1 MFLWF
6 FFRILGLNDTLKR
19 QLHAQ
24 ILGKQAGATE
34 SAGVLTFAKLC
45 KSATYINNKD
55 SNNVLFII
63 VQSVIDDLKQILFY
77 PWSSHSLGQDK
88 INVDLKLMIEFFLT
102 CLRLNPH
109 NNEVLKVCLNS
120 SSPVMFYY
128 VLVKV
133 LYRTIT

>member
-1 MFLWF
+1 
-6 FFRILGLNDTLKR
+6 
-19 QLHAQ
+19 
-24 ILGKQAGATE
+24 
-34 SAGVLTFAKLC
+34 
-45 KSATYINNKD
+45 
-55 SNNVLFII
+55 
-63 VQSVIDDLKQILFY
+63 
-77 PWSSHSLGQDK
+77 
-88 INVDLKLMIEFFLT
+88 MIEFFLT